1 MRNNDLKYYSM
12 AYLLRLNGGVRG
24 IFLSKQSWDFY
35 LSFIIVLMIF
45 IFHKMQPMNVAG
57 VVFVIGLNVALLG
70 LILAIYAIIYS
81 IQDEAY
87 LSMLIASRNYQYLL
101 FQTTWTTY
109 WIFSSI
115 ALFGFLEVVYY
126 NVIILAFALFTI
138 IYGLLGTFI
147 LITKALRK
155 IAVTAARKND
165 KLTKSWEEGEK
176 K

>member
-1 MRNNDLKYYSM
+1 
-12 AYLLRLNGGVRG
+12 
-24 IFLSKQSWDFY
+24 
-35 LSFIIVLMIF
+35 
-45 IFHKMQPMNVAG
+45 
-57 VVFVIGLNVALLG
+57 VIGLDVALLG

-101 FQTTWTTY
+101 FQTTWTSY